1 MVAALEE
8 NEHSATF
15 GWDLSSAADATGLDD
30 PAACSIAPMHSLSP
44 HHPDAFVGRERR
56 DGDGADGGGGF
67 PWADLIPTGVSWNA
81 SGYSLAVSYG
91 RFDVTGWCDSPGAL
105 CVWNLRRADVD
116 PGRPHVVMET
126 SSCLQCVAFHPQK
139 PNVVAA
145 GSLDGEVMVWDLA
158 IDTDAAGVPAKGV
171 PTGVADGVPRSGGGK
186 GSAVGDALV
195 GKSEVSDASHREPV
209 TCVGWM
215 RNPEA
220 VTTVTT
226 AGVGGGHDDGTYE
239 LVSAGSDG
247 RVLVWDLSDV
257 SQGPVYGYELAAVN
271 EASGAMTTWGAS
283 CAAFSEPFR
292 SRFGAAGVGSRSN
305 GATTTHVEPGSF
317 YAGSDGG
324 PVFRCALRHSRV
336 TRREFRDRL
345 KDSGVAPPMYS
356 PIKQTHDG
364 HVGATHAVC
373 VNPHDQRVFATCGGD
388 GALRVYT
395 RYVRSGVVTA
405 TSAPGA
411 LFAVTWSPTRPA
423 LIACGG
429 VGGRVC
435 LYDLTAT
442 GGEDVQPTE
451 QFRACDA
458 GTDVQAIA
466 FNPALPEYLATA
478 DARFVRVWELGAGL
492 TTERAGERRVIDAIA
507 GAETAAEAAAA
518 LDAAKASR
526 R

>member
-30 PAACSIAPMHSLSP
+30 PASCSVAPMHSLSP
-44 HHPDAFVGRERR
+44 YDPDAMEPTRERR
-56 DGDGADGGGGF
+56 DGADGGGGF
-67 PWADLIPTGVSWNA
+67 PWADLRPTGVSWNA

-126 SSCLQCVAFHPQK
+126 SSCLQCVAFHPTN
-139 PNVVAA
+139 PGVVAA

-158 IDTDAAGVPAKGV
+158 
-171 PTGVADGVPRSGGGK
+171 VADGVDAKPVGGVPAGGAEGGVPRGAERGK
-186 GSAVGDALV
+186 GGAPKMGDALM

-215 RNPEA
+215 RSSNGQ
-220 VTTVTT
+220 VT
-226 AGVGGGHDDGTYE
+226 AGPLEKVGGGAHDDGGDDYE
-239 LVSAGSDG
+239 LVSAGGDG
-247 RVLVWDLSDV
+247 RVLVWDASDV
-257 SQGPVYGYELAAVN
+257 AHPAYGYELASAN
-271 EASGAMTTWGAS
+271 EGGSGAMTTWGVS
-283 CAAFSEPFR
+283 SAAFSPTCAR
-292 SRFGAAGVGSRSN
+292 HGVG
-305 GATTTHVEPGSF
+305 GLEPGSF

-324 PVFRCALRHSRV
+324 PVFRCKTSHSRSRSR
-336 TRREFRDRL
+336 TTREFRDKLR
-345 KDSGVAPPMYS
+345 DSGVAPPMYS
-356 PIKQTHDG
+356 PVKQTHDG
-364 HVGATHAVC
+364 HKGATHAVC
-373 VNPHDQRVFATCGGD
+373 VNPHDARVFATCGGD

-395 RYVRSGVVTA
+395 RYASGGVVSA
-405 TSAPGA
+405 TPAPGA
-411 LFAVTWSPTRPA
+411 LFAASWSPTRPA

-466 FNPALPEYLATA
+466 FNSALPEYLATA

>member
-8 NEHSATF
+8 NERSATF

-44 HHPDAFVGRERR
+44 HHPDAFVGGERH
-56 DGDGADGGGGF
+56 DGGADGGGF
-67 PWADLIPTGVSWNA
+67 PWADLRPTGVSWNA

-158 IDTDAAGVPAKGV
+158 IDADAAVAAKGV
-171 PTGVADGVPRSGGGK
+171 PAGGADGVPRSDGGRLGGGK
-186 GSAVGDALV
+186 GGAVGDALV

-209 TCVGWM
+209 TRVGWM
-215 RNPEA
+215 RNPELDGRA
-220 VTTVTT
+220 
-226 AGVGGGHDDGTYE
+226 AGVWGGHDDGTYE

-247 RVLVWDLSDV
+247 RVLVWDASDV
-257 SQGPVYGYELAAVN
+257 SHPAYGYELTAVN

-283 CAAFSEPFR
+283 CAEFSR
-292 SRFGAAGVGSRSN
+292 GSLAAGRV
-305 GATTTHVEPGSF
+305 TTTHVEPGSF

-324 PVFRCALRHSRV
+324 PVFRCAARHSR
-336 TRREFRDRL
+336 TTSAEFRHRL

-356 PIKQTHDG
+356 PVKQTHDG
-364 HVGATHAVC
+364 HKGATHAVC

-388 GALRVYT
+388 GALRLYT
-395 RYVRSGVVTA
+395 RYASGGVVTA

-411 LFAVTWSPTRPA
+411 LFAAGWSPTRPA